1 MPHDF
6 GSFGSRD
13 RRPATGSGSGI
24 GFHEL
29 RQACEISTLRED
41 LERLSHEAGALR
53 GSVEEAVEEIRDR
66 FAALTAQE
74 MTDAAAMAPLL
85 QFAVSTLL
93 DIREQ
98 TRRLHT
104 QTGPVADDER
114 SSWLGAA
121 DAPRVRPSNPPPS
134 NPPLANP
141 PLANPPPAN
150 AVTTPCAPAPL
161 PPRNEP
167 PPLPKA
173 APFPSGPSPKAMEP
187 LAPSPVPAPTGAAAP
202 PMTASWLASRPAP
215 PSPPPRAAVVRSA
228 GSPPT
233 PPGGIDWL
241 GRAGR

>member
-85 QFAVSTLL
+85 QLTVTTLL
-93 DIREQ
+93 DIRER
-98 TRRLHT
+98 TRQLHT
-104 QTGPVADDER
+104 RTGPVADDER

-121 DAPRVRPSNPPPS
+121 DAPRVRP
-134 NPPLANP
+134 AN
-141 PLANPPPAN
+141 AMPAN
-150 AVTTPCAPAPL
+150 AVTAPCAPAQV
-161 PPRNEP
+161 PPRAEVPPVPKPERAPSKPILAALEP
-167 PPLPKA
+167 SAPSMAPVPLTPATPA
-173 APFPSGPSPKAMEP
+173 APSTA
-187 LAPSPVPAPTGAAAP
+187 
-202 PMTASWLASRPAP
+202 ASWLASKPIP
-215 PSPPPRAAVVRSA
+215 PPLSSPSSLPSPPPSRVTNARVA
-228 GSPPT
+228 GSSPT

-241 GRAGR
+241 GPAGR